1 MSKMQTST
9 ASPESN
15 TSSTSSITK
24 SKDQIL
30 IQSESLPMMH
40 FITVSRIDVV
50 FFLPGSGA
58 MIAVIV
64 IGIIVILAILL
75 FILKTY
81 NKRTHASRLLGS
93 NGGSKPRKKTPQSPV
108 PVMPMANVEV
118 GSMSGHVPN
127 SNPGSEPWP
136 RAGLSAADRVEEF
149 STASGSTA
157 ITIHDSSGNT

>member
-30 IQSESLPMMH
+30 IQS
-40 FITVSRIDVV
+40 
-50 FFLPGSGA
+50 SGA